1 MPMDN
6 NKLIARFQELSL
18 FDDEKLFS
26 LWKEVTGEVS
36 DNRHQV
42 IRDIAVNENVTWKVA
57 FNPAAAA
64 KADGLKELM
73 TLFPKIFQSKFN
85 YTQVSWK
92 RDIDRVFDFP
102 DDELVFFKRPDKLN
116 EDMLTFSK
124 WFFELL
130 GPESG
135 REREQQIASR
145 ALTKFRDIMF
155 FVIDKS
161 LVDKFNMNIAMDAL
175 SAMGNDKSSS
185 LRHDQQVVVNSG
197 YCEAV
202 RRYIVAVNAEDPHD
216 PENDE
221 HVEKMMDLVGPMLSV
236 REEPAP
242 TPLADALAPDDVPGM
257 PDLNTHLGGLPTD
270 DVPGSG
276 ECFLPAGDI
285 PGMPMLNAQNAAA
298 QEMNPN
304 EVVLDVEEAVIQT
317 APDEVV
323 PDTDAHLSVKVI
335 RPTADAPSS
344 ISRSKYR
351 DMIGTYTEMPI
362 NKITTSS
369 WRKCRKEHNLEGR
382 CSVFIKKNPGTPKQN
397 KCFKYK
403 TGHVCDA
410 NYEGVLPGQMGPLSL
425 HPYGEVIIVCD

>member
-1 MPMDN
+1 MPMNN

-42 IRDIAVNENVTWKVA
+42 IRDIAVNEDVNWSFET
-57 FNPAAAA
+57 NPAEAA

-73 TLFPKIFQSKFN
+73 SLFPKIFQSKWS

-102 DDELVFFKRPDKLN
+102 DDELVFFKQPGQLQ

-130 GPESG
+130 GPEPT

-175 SAMGNDKSSS
+175 SAMGNDKSSE
-185 LRHDQQVVVNSG
+185 QFNGQVVVNSG

-202 RRYIVAVNAEDPHD
+202 RRYIFAVKAEDPHD
-216 PENDE
+216 PANDE
-221 HVEKMMDLVGPMLSV
+221 HVEKMMDLVGPMLTE
-236 REEPAP
+236 REETGGA
-242 TPLADALAPDDVPGM
+242 TGEEDVPGM
-257 PDLNTHLGGLPTD
+257 PDLNTHLGGLPT
-270 DVPGSG
+270 
-276 ECFLPAGDI
+276 E
-285 PGMPMLNAQNAAA
+285 
-298 QEMNPN
+298 EMNPN

-335 RPTADAPSS
+335 RPTADTPSS

-369 WRKCRKEHNLEGR
+369 WRKCRARFCLEGR

-410 NYEGVLPGQMGPLSL
+410 NYEGVLTGQMGPLSL
-425 HPYGEVIIVCD
+425 HPYGEGIIVCD